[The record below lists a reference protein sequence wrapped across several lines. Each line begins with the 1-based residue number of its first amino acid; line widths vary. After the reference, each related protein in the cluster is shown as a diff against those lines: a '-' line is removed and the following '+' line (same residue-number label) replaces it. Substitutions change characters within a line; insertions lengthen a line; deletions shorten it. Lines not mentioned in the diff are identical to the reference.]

1 MKIKFTSQDGQILE
15 AEAQKVA
22 GKLWVHAQGR
32 TFIYEPEERSGR
44 KKGAGKAKSGDLL
57 SPMPGKVTKIL
68 KNSGD
73 QVQAGD
79 VILVMEAMK
88 MEYTLKSE
96 VGGTVESINCKAGD
110 QVTLGKLLAKIKE
123 NT

>member
-1 MKIKFTSQDGQILE
+1 MKIKFTTNDGQTVE

-22 GKLWVHAQGR
+22 GKLWIHVQGR
-32 TFIYEPEERSGR
+32 TFTYEAEEKSGR
-44 KKGAGKAKSGDLL
+44 KKGAGKVKSGDLL

-68 KNSGD
+68 KQAGDTVNSGD
-73 QVQAGD
+73 V
-79 VILVMEAMK
+79 VLVMEAMK

-96 VGGTVESINCKAGD
+96 VSGTLESINCKSGD

-123 NT
+123 ST